1 LHYTLVGL
9 DIDAAGGIDQVINE
23 FISLSAIELE
33 NPYLA
38 ASKIAMYSSSIL
50 KKHKNRYQ
58 LV

>member
-1 LHYTLVGL
+1 VGL
-9 DIDAAGGIDQVINE
+9 DTDAAGGIDRVIDE

-33 NPYLA
+33 NPFLA

-50 KKHKNRYQ
+50 RKHKNRYQ